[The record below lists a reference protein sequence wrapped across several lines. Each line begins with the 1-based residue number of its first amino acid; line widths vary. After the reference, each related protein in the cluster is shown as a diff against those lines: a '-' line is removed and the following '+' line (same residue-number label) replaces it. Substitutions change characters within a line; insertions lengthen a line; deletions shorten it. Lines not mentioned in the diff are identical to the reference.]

1 MVIEKLPC
9 VIVAVPV
16 IVSIIVF
23 RFVLGFI
30 FVRVLVAIPCL
41 IVLKVLF
48 SLSSVGRME
57 GATLEMAGAVLSTAS
72 KASRAFFSR
81 SSAIFFLCV

>member
-1 MVIEKLPC
+1 MEVLKPLSFVKSGMVIERLPC

-30 FVRVLVAIPCL
+30 FVRVLVAVPCL
-41 IVLKVLF
+41 IVVKVLF
-48 SLSSVGRME
+48 SLSPVG
-57 GATLEMAGAVLSTAS
+57 S
-72 KASRAFFSR
+72 
-81 SSAIFFLCV
+81 